1 MLRGGVGLL
10 VMLCACRREP
20 APTAP
25 PARDV
30 PLATPV
36 AAPDV
41 PRVDAGPDP
50 CAPTFVEADPVTVDD
65 EGELTLACDDALLV
79 GWWRAQ
85 GVEVH
90 GAHPLR
96 EGASWTLT
104 SVVGAP
110 SPMAVS
116 ARVQRGVDVAVALT
130 RDLALSLSERGMER
144 ASAPLA
150 LLGLREASSPRL
162 LTVRDGRALVVMN
175 ARESGAERAVW
186 LVAFGAGAAP
196 SASMALAG
204 ALGAV
209 RAGAP
214 ALVTAVVTGADR
226 RVSLRGRWIDV
237 DVALDAMRARR
248 SDTSS
253 AWRSDASVA
262 LPHRGMEFSPEASEA
277 GALLVQGVIGA
288 ERGGASFV
296 RFGREGAAEEVFLGV
311 IPSALGDVWSDGA
324 RHTARWWDERYR
336 PRARVFGEGAVEG
349 APGAPLPDAF
359 TALRASRHDRR
370 LRCGTRVWAV
380 TVDRGAL
387 RLRPEGCRAASRED
401 AAAPRR

>member
-1 MLRGGVGLL
+1 
-10 VMLCACRREP
+10 
-20 APTAP
+20 
-25 PARDV
+25 V
-30 PLATPV
+30 PLATP
-36 AAPDV
+36 AARVDV
-41 PRVDAGPDP
+41 PMVDAGVDP
-50 CAPTFVEADPVTVDD
+50 CAPRFGDTPAATLDD
-65 EGELTLACDDALLV
+65 ESALTLACDDTLLV
-79 GWWRAQ
+79 GWWRGQ
-85 GVEVH
+85 GVAVR
-90 GAHPLR
+90 GVHPLR
-96 EGASWTLT
+96 EGASWAIQ
-104 SVVGAP
+104 SVPGAP
-110 SPMAVS
+110 SPLAVS
-116 ARVQRGVDVAVALT
+116 ARVLNGTDFAVALT
-130 RDLALSLSERGMER
+130 RDLSLSLSARAMEPV
-144 ASAPLA
+144 AVPLTS
-150 LLGLREASSPRL
+150 LGLREPSSPRL
-162 LTVRDGRALVVMN
+162 LTVREGRALVVLN
-175 ARESGAERAVW
+175 ARESGAERGVW
-186 LVAFGAGAAP
+186 LVAFGAGAPP

-209 RAGAP
+209 HAGGRS
-214 ALVTAVVTGADR
+214 LITAVVTGADR

-311 IPSALGDVWSDGA
+311 IPSALGDVWRDGA
-324 RHTARWWDERYR
+324 GHTARWWDERYR
-336 PRARVFGEGAVEG
+336 PRARAFGDGAVEG

-359 TALRASRHDRR
+359 AALRAARYDRR
-370 LRCGTRVWAV
+370 LRCGARVWAV

-387 RLRPEGCRAASRED
+387 RLRPEGCHGASRED